1 MAPMTRKLPS
11 LNAVRAFEAAGRHVS
26 FTKAAH
32 ELNVTHGAVSR
43 QVALL
48 EQWLGTPLFKRT
60 PSQLLLTPAGRSYL
74 VEVTAVLDRLAVAS
88 MHVADQVSTT
98 ALHISAPPTFTMRW
112 LIPRVSGF
120 QRKHLDVDLRMTT
133 SLAPVN
139 FQEHGYDIA
148 IRGAHEAL
156 PDCIST
162 PFMTE
167 LVVPLCH
174 QDLLDAGRLR
184 EPADLAQCTLISYAT
199 EPYAWAD
206 WLNAV
211 GLPQLRPAAQLKF
224 EQMFFALQAAT
235 EGLGVVLVP
244 LFLAIDDI
252 LAGNLRAPFGRIGA
266 MRRRYYA
273 NTARNSYVIDA
284 FTDWLLREGR
294 DTEQAMLEWA
304 SQAGWSE
311 HSL

>member
-1 MAPMTRKLPS
+1 MTRKLPS

-26 FTKAAH
+26 FTKAAQ
-32 ELNVTHGAVSR
+32 ELSVTHGAVSR

-48 EQWLGTPLFKRT
+48 EDWLGTPLFKRT
-60 PSQLLLTPAGRSYL
+60 SSQLLLTSAGRSYL

-88 MHVADQVSTT
+88 MHVADQASPTT
-98 ALHISAPPTFTMRW
+98 LHISAPPTFTMRW

-120 QRKHLDVDLRMTT
+120 QRKHLDVDVRMTT

-148 IRGAHEAL
+148 IRGAHDGL
-156 PDCIST
+156 PGCISK

-174 QDLLDAGRLR
+174 ADLLDTLRLR
-184 EPADLAQCTLISYAT
+184 EPADLARCTLISYAT

-206 WLNAV
+206 WLQAV
-211 GLPQLRPAAQLKF
+211 GQAQLRPAAQLKF
-224 EQMFFALQAAT
+224 EQMYFALQAAS
-235 EGLGVVLVP
+235 EGLGVVLAP
-244 LFLAIDDI
+244 LFLAIDDVI
-252 LAGNLRAPFGRIGA
+252 AGTLCAPFGRLGA

-273 NTARNSYVIDA
+273 NAAKNGHVVDGFI
-284 FTDWLLREGR
+284 DWLLREGR

-304 SQAGWSE
+304 NQAGWSDQR
-311 HSL
+311 L